1 MNRDLRLALMAGID
15 IPMPEL
21 QLTIH
26 APTIKEIAF
35 MGERDFFTAIQYL
48 CVDKEVLIQDE
59 TLLVTLTNFQVLMKV
74 LEQSQ
79 DREKKGA
86 IQTLLLLLFP
96 DYKNTFTPNSIILT
110 RKDFQPVLIDE
121 NNFDVFQE
129 YIKRVLCVNSIFQG
143 DNVVYNPGN
152 EAAKK
157 IADKIMAGRR
167 KVAQLKGGNTDS
179 VLTRYL
185 SIVTIGTNT
194 IGLEKAINLTLF
206 QLFDLI
212 ERYTAFV
219 EWDID
224 LRVRLAG
231 GKPDKTVETWMR
243 DLHPT
248 I

>member
-1 MNRDLRLALMAGID
+1 MNRDLRLALMTGVD

-35 MGERDFFTAIQYL
+35 MGEKNFFTAIQYL
-48 CVDKEVLIQDE
+48 CVDKEALIQDE
-59 TLLVTLTNFQVLMKV
+59 TLLATLTNFQVLMKV

-79 DREKKGA
+79 DKEKKGA

-96 DYKNTFTPNSIILT
+96 DYKNTITRNSIILT
-110 RKDFQPVLIDE
+110 KKEVQPVLVDE
-121 NNFDVFQE
+121 NNFDILQDYVKQ
-129 YIKRVLCVNSIFQG
+129 VLCVNSIFQG
-143 DNVVYNPGN
+143 DNVVYNPIN
-152 EAAKK
+152 DAAKK
-157 IADKIMAGRR
+157 IADKIMAGRK
-167 KVAQLKGGNTDS
+167 KVAQLKGGSSDS

-185 SIVTIGTNT
+185 SILTIGTNT
-194 IGLEKAINLTLF
+194 IGLDKAVNLTLF